1 MEQDAAAAALAQQQ
15 QQQAHSNFVR
25 SDTAN
30 FAQQPT
36 PPNYMLQQ
44 PYGSGKAPVG
54 YAAGPAAQ
62 PLANAPTLSAAS
74 SSSSVSRQASNVS
87 NQSGQQEVEAAYPE
101 FRQQRQNHSLLG
113 RQPSGGVV

>member
-15 QQQAHSNFVR
+15 QAHTNFVR

-44 PYGSGKAPVG
+44 PYTSGKPPVG
-54 YAAGPAAQ
+54 FAGGPAAQ

-74 SSSSVSRQASNVS
+74 SSASVSRQASNVS
-87 NQSGQQEVEAAYPE
+87 NQQEVESAYPE